1 MLKPNKLANNNFL
14 SSLDLS
20 TDEVLHIL
28 DLANNF
34 KNKKLNIDLGNK
46 VLGLIF
52 DKSSTRTRVSFQV
65 AMTRLGGTTIDLNPT
80 TSQIGRGEPIKD
92 TARVLSRYCDVIAI
106 RTFDHSDLEEY
117 AKWSTKPVINA
128 LTDLEHPC
136 QALADFMTIK
146 EEFLDFK
153 DVVLT
158 FIGDGNNVA
167 NSLILCGALLGV
179 EVRIACPK
187 GYEPNSL
194 LIDKAYE
201 IYKNKNLLKITN
213 DPNTAVLGANVLYTD
228 VWSSMGE
235 ENQKEEKD
243 KYLPSFFISQILDV
257 VTLEKLKFSKA
268 DIAKTKLLRKWH
280 LFLKNKNIAQLDE
293 FDRFKLHQELEMFLP
308 SFIFYLPQNSQLD
321 WLHKWRDNDD
331 KLFHPSNL
339 VNGDLIKKNLE
350 IKDGPILGELL
361 QYLSQELA
369 YKRLNNFDE
378 AIYKAKQW
386 IEQNAPKC
394 D

>member
-28 DLANNF
+28 ELADNF
-34 KNKKLNIDLGNK
+34 KNKKINIDLNNK

-65 AMTRLGGTTIDLNPT
+65 AMTRLGGTTIDLNPS

-92 TARVLSRYCDVIAI
+92 TARVLSGYCDVIAI

-136 QALADFMTIK
+136 QALADYLTIR

-179 EVRIACPK
+179 EVRIACPR

-194 LIDKAYE
+194 VIKKAYE
-201 IYKNKNLLKITN
+201 IYKKKDLLKITN
-213 DPNTAVLGANVLYTD
+213 DPIAAVKGANVLYTD

-235 ENQKEEKD
+235 ENQKEDKD
-243 KYLPSFFISQILDV
+243 KD
-257 VTLEKLKFSKA
+257 
-268 DIAKTKLLRKWH
+268 
-280 LFLKNKNIAQLDE
+280 FLGFTID
-293 FDRFKLHQELEMFLP
+293 H
-308 SFIFYLPQNSQLD
+308 
-321 WLHKWRDNDD
+321 
-331 KLFHPSNL
+331 NL
-339 VNGDLIKKNLE
+339 VRNADKDAIILHCLPAYRSKEITNEMMESEKNRIFDQAE
-350 IKDGPILGELL
+350 NRMHAQQALL
-361 QYLSQELA
+361 SCLLS
-369 YKRLNNFDE
+369 
-378 AIYKAKQW
+378 
-386 IEQNAPKC
+386 
-394 D
+394 

>member
-1 MLKPNKLANNNFL
+1 MIKPISLANNNFL
-14 SSLDLS
+14 SSLDIS
-20 TDEVLHIL
+20 IDEIIHIL
-28 DLANNF
+28 ELSRNF
-34 KNKKLNIDLGNK
+34 KNKKLNIDLSNK

-65 AMTRLGGTTIDLNPT
+65 AMSRLGGTTIDLNPT

-136 QALADFMTIK
+136 QALADFLTIH

-187 GYEPNSL
+187 GYEPNPL
-194 LIDKAYE
+194 VIKKAYE
-201 IYKNKNLLKITN
+201 IYKNKYLLKITN

-235 ENQKEEKD
+235 ENKKDEKD
-243 KYLPSFFISQILDV
+243 KDFNGFTITNDLV
-257 VTLEKLKFSKA
+257 SKA
-268 DIAKTKLLRKWH
+268 D
-280 LFLKNKNIAQLDE
+280 KNAII
-293 FDRFKLHQELEMFLP
+293 LHCLP
-308 SFIFYLPQNSQLD
+308 AYRS
-321 WLHKWRDNDD
+321 K
-331 KLFHPSNL
+331 
-339 VNGDLIKKNLE
+339 E
-350 IKDGPILGELL
+350 IT
-361 QYLSQELA
+361 
-369 YKRLNNFDE
+369 DE
-378 AIYKAKQW
+378 AFESKNSRIF
-386 IEQNAPKC
+386 EQAENRMHVQQALLAC
-394 D
+394 LISG

>member
-20 TDEVLHIL
+20 TDELLHIL

-65 AMTRLGGTTIDLNPT
+65 AMSRLGGTTIDLNPT

-136 QALADFMTIK
+136 QALADFLTIH
-146 EEFLDFK
+146 EEFLYFK

-187 GYEPNSL
+187 GYEPNPYV
-194 LIDKAYE
+194 IKKARE
-201 IYKNKNLLKITN
+201 IYSDKNLLQITN
-213 DPNTAVLGANVLYTD
+213 DPESAVVGANVLYTD

-243 KYLPSFFISQILDV
+243 KDFNGFTIDSSLL
-257 VTLEKLKFSKA
+257 SKA
-268 DIAKTKLLRKWH
+268 
-280 LFLKNKNIAQLDE
+280 NKDAII
-293 FDRFKLHQELEMFLP
+293 LHCLP
-308 SFIFYLPQNSQLD
+308 AYRS
-321 WLHKWRDNDD
+321 K
-331 KLFHPSNL
+331 
-339 VNGDLIKKNLE
+339 E
-350 IKDGPILGELL
+350 I
-361 QYLSQELA
+361 S
-369 YKRLNNFDE
+369 DE
-378 AIYKAKQW
+378 AFESINSR
-386 IEQNAPKC
+386 IFEQAENRLHVQQALLAC
-394 D
+394 LL

>member
-1 MLKPNKLANNNFL
+1 MIKPIKLANNNFL

-20 TDEVLHIL
+20 ADEIIHIL
-28 DLANNF
+28 ELAKNF
-34 KNKKLNIDLGNK
+34 KNKKLNIDFNKK

-65 AMTRLGGTTIDLNPT
+65 AMSRLGGTTIDLNPT

-106 RTFDHSDLEEY
+106 RTFDQSDLEEY

-128 LTDLEHPC
+128 LTDSEHPC
-136 QALADFMTIK
+136 QALADFFTIQ
-146 EEFLDFK
+146 EEFIDFK
-153 DVVLT
+153 DLVLT

-194 LIDKAYE
+194 VINKAYE

-213 DPNTAVLGANVLYTD
+213 DPNTAVIGANVLYTD

-243 KYLPSFFISQILDV
+243 KVFNGFTIDNDLV
-257 VTLEKLKFSKA
+257 NKA
-268 DIAKTKLLRKWH
+268 DKDAIILHCLPAYRSKEITEEVIESKNSRIFNQAENRMHAQQALL
-280 LFLKNKNIAQLDE
+280 
-293 FDRFKLHQELEMFLP
+293 
-308 SFIFYLPQNSQLD
+308 SC
-321 WLHKWRDNDD
+321 
-331 KLFHPSNL
+331 
-339 VNGDLIKKNLE
+339 
-350 IKDGPILGELL
+350 LL
-361 QYLSQELA
+361 S
-369 YKRLNNFDE
+369 
-378 AIYKAKQW
+378 
-386 IEQNAPKC
+386 
-394 D
+394 

>member
-1 MLKPNKLANNNFL
+1 MLKPSKLANNNFL

-20 TDEVLHIL
+20 TEEVCHIL
-28 DLANNF
+28 KLAKNF
-34 KNKKLNIDLGNK
+34 KNNKIKINLNNK

-65 AMTRLGGTTIDLNPT
+65 AMSRLGGATIDLNPS

-106 RTFDHSDLEEY
+106 RTFDHSDLVEY
-117 AKWSTKPVINA
+117 ARWSTKPVINA

-136 QALADFMTIK
+136 QALADFLTIN

-187 GYEPNSL
+187 GYEPKSL
-194 LIDKAYE
+194 VLKKAYE
-201 IYKNKNLLKITN
+201 IYNNKDLLKITN
-213 DPNTAVLGANVLYTD
+213 DPISAVKGANVLYTD

-235 ENQKEEKD
+235 ENKKEEKD
-243 KYLPSFFISQILDV
+243 KDFLGFTIDHNLIRNADKDAIILHCLPAYR
-257 VTLEKLKFSKA
+257 SKEITDEVIESKNSRVFEQA
-268 DIAKTKLLRKWH
+268 ENRMHAQQALL
-280 LFLKNKNIAQLDE
+280 
-293 FDRFKLHQELEMFLP
+293 
-308 SFIFYLPQNSQLD
+308 SC
-321 WLHKWRDNDD
+321 
-331 KLFHPSNL
+331 
-339 VNGDLIKKNLE
+339 
-350 IKDGPILGELL
+350 LL
-361 QYLSQELA
+361 S
-369 YKRLNNFDE
+369 
-378 AIYKAKQW
+378 
-386 IEQNAPKC
+386 
-394 D
+394 

>member
-1 MLKPNKLANNNFL
+1 MLNPIKLASKNFL
-14 SSLDLS
+14 SSLDTS
-20 TDEVLHIL
+20 HEEFLHIL
-28 DLANNF
+28 ELAKNF
-34 KNKKLNIDLGNK
+34 KNKDLNIKLEEK

-65 AMTRLGGTTIDLNPT
+65 AMSRLGGTTVDLNPT
-80 TSQIGRGEPIKD
+80 TSQIGRGEPIRD
-92 TARVLSRYCDVIAI
+92 TARVLSRYCDVLAI
-106 RTFDHSDLEEY
+106 RTFKQTDLEEY
-117 AKWSTKPVINA
+117 AKWSSKPVINA

-235 ENQKEEKD
+235 ENQKDEK
-243 KYLPSFFISQILDV
+243 
-257 VTLEKLKFSKA
+257 EKVFNGFTIDSDLVSKA
-268 DIAKTKLLRKWH
+268 DKDAIILHCLPAYRSKEITDEIFESHKSRIFDQAENRLHAQQALL
-280 LFLKNKNIAQLDE
+280 
-293 FDRFKLHQELEMFLP
+293 
-308 SFIFYLPQNSQLD
+308 SC
-321 WLHKWRDNDD
+321 
-331 KLFHPSNL
+331 
-339 VNGDLIKKNLE
+339 
-350 IKDGPILGELL
+350 IL
-361 QYLSQELA
+361 Q
-369 YKRLNNFDE
+369 
-378 AIYKAKQW
+378 
-386 IEQNAPKC
+386 
-394 D
+394 

>member
-1 MLKPNKLANNNFL
+1 MLKPIKLDNNNFL

-20 TDEVLHIL
+20 TEEVIHIL
-28 DLANNF
+28 ELATKL
-34 KNKKLNIDLGNK
+34 KNKDLSFELKNK

-65 AMTRLGGTTIDLNPT
+65 AMSRLGGTTIDLNPT

-136 QALADFMTIK
+136 QALADFLTIQEK
-146 EEFLDFK
+146 FLDFK

-179 EVRIACPK
+179 EVRIAFAK

-194 LIDKAYE
+194 VIKKALE
-201 IYKNKNLLKITN
+201 IYKNKNLLKIIN
-213 DPNTAVLGANVLYTD
+213 DPHTAVSGANVLYTD

-243 KYLPSFFISQILDV
+243 KAFSGFTIDSDLL
-257 VTLEKLKFSKA
+257 SKA
-268 DIAKTKLLRKWH
+268 DEDAIILHCLPAYRSKEITDEVFESKKSRIFDQAENRLYAQQALL
-280 LFLKNKNIAQLDE
+280 
-293 FDRFKLHQELEMFLP
+293 
-308 SFIFYLPQNSQLD
+308 SC
-321 WLHKWRDNDD
+321 
-331 KLFHPSNL
+331 
-339 VNGDLIKKNLE
+339 
-350 IKDGPILGELL
+350 LL
-361 QYLSQELA
+361 Y
-369 YKRLNNFDE
+369 
-378 AIYKAKQW
+378 
-386 IEQNAPKC
+386 
-394 D
+394 

>member
-1 MLKPNKLANNNFL
+1 MLKPNKLIKKNFL
-14 SSLDLS
+14 SNFDIT
-20 TDEVLHIL
+20 TDEVIHIL
-28 DLANNF
+28 ELAKNF
-34 KNKKLNIDLGNK
+34 KNKTLDIHLNNK

-65 AMTRLGGTTIDLNPT
+65 AMSRLGGTTIDLNPI

-136 QALADFMTIK
+136 QALADFLTIH
-146 EEFLDFK
+146 EEFLGFE

-194 LIDKAYE
+194 VIKKAYE
-201 IYKNKNLLKITN
+201 KYKNKDLLKITN
-213 DPNTAVLGANVLYTD
+213 DPITAVLGANVLYTD

-235 ENQKEEKD
+235 ENKKEEKD
-243 KYLPSFFISQILDV
+243 KFFNGFTIDNNLV
-257 VTLEKLKFSKA
+257 SKA
-268 DIAKTKLLRKWH
+268 DKDAIILHCLPAYRSKEITDDVFESKRNRIFDQAENRLHAQQALL
-280 LFLKNKNIAQLDE
+280 
-293 FDRFKLHQELEMFLP
+293 
-308 SFIFYLPQNSQLD
+308 SC
-321 WLHKWRDNDD
+321 
-331 KLFHPSNL
+331 
-339 VNGDLIKKNLE
+339 
-350 IKDGPILGELL
+350 LL
-361 QYLSQELA
+361 Q
-369 YKRLNNFDE
+369 
-378 AIYKAKQW
+378 
-386 IEQNAPKC
+386 
-394 D
+394 